1 MQEETTTVTQI
12 TEETTVPQSSE
23 VPTET
28 TTAAQ
33 VSEVPTETTT
43 EAQASGTPTETT
55 REIIDYTEILE
66 RIGSN
71 VSSMSEKLTT
81 VSYFDESGISH
92 FVKNSNNNDV
102 VFLLLMIVIM
112 LGAIFG
118 VVLFRSFR
126 K

>member
-1 MQEETTTVTQI
+1 MEETTTVTQI
-12 TEETTVPQSSE
+12 TEETTAPQSSE

-28 TTAAQ
+28 TTEAQ
-33 VSEVPTETTT
+33 SSEAPTETTT
-43 EAQASGTPTETT
+43 EATT
-55 REIIDYTEILE
+55 EIIDYTAILE
-66 RIGSN
+66 RIGSD